1 MAEPEERIPSTPEAD
16 VSSRPPSPSDVLLV
30 AEPDSLLR
38 WSLATYFGSMFQVH
52 AVGTAQAGME
62 VLDKQAVSAMIV
74 SDALD
79 SSGLVQM
86 ELQALGLNAHVRIIR
101 IVTSL
106 RSARTDSYA
115 TATLEKPF
123 ELSALAKLLVTQTA
137 KHSS

>member
-1 MAEPEERIPSTPEAD
+1 MGEPEERIPTTPKAEPSSGPSS
-16 VSSRPPSPSDVLLV
+16 SSRILLV

-38 WSLATYFGSMFQVH
+38 WSLATYFGALFQVR

-86 ELQALGLNAHVRIIR
+86 ELQALALNPNVCIIR

-123 ELSALAKLLVTQTA
+123 ELSALAKLLTIPTA
-137 KHSS
+137 NRST